1 VIVEKAIDL
10 KGGITLKP
18 SNLLDPIK
26 TNFLT
31 MAWLCCVKINLRLFG
46 VCGENMNVEQLS

>member
-1 VIVEKAIDL
+1 MIAETAIDL
-10 KGGITLKP
+10 KGGTTLKP
-18 SNLLDPIK
+18 SSLLDPIK

-31 MAWLCCVKINLRLFG
+31 MAWLCCVKINSRLFG